1 IGYQSS
7 GKEHDMDNSH
17 PTSKISK
24 DDPKY
29 KLHPSHAHQRKQNH
43 LQRCRQQQQYP
54 HSSLLK
60 PRAVAVASSETST
73 IDYSSSISVFPMEA
87 CEILGGE
94 ACNARMFPEA
104 AGSGGR
110 PASEE
115 IDRDYLEYN
124 DPKTPLCLFPG
135 EACDDLGGEFCQAE
149 YQNGVF

>member
-1 IGYQSS
+1 MGYQSS

-43 LQRCRQQQQYP
+43 LQRCRQQ
-54 HSSLLK
+54 LLK
-60 PRAVAVASSETST
+60 PRAVAVTSSETST

-104 AGSGGR
+104 KLAAAAGSGGR

-124 DPKTPLCLFPG
+124 DPKTVFPG